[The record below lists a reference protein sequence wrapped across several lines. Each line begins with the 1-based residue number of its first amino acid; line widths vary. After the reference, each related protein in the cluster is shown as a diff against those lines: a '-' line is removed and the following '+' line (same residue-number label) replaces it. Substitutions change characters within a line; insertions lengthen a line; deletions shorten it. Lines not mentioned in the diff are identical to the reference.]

1 MYLFAEMHR
10 FKGFIPI
17 NSEYMLRK
25 GNGAMKNEWG
35 TRDWKWLVGVLIG
48 IILLILSGWI
58 MKIPNITTYLS
69 ILGTGASIALAFIA
83 IYISLSQNN
92 NSQMLNV
99 NTMDLL
105 VRINEKVGNDK
116 AGSVNEKVTS
126 ANPREIAAL
135 VQTNV
140 NAALDNFSQA
150 LFSRLKKSGINQ
162 GFIERFKKEVAAQI
176 VINSLVGSV
185 NVTNPKNLTVD
196 DQVNNVLETIKDKTF
211 SESVGIINTTAL
223 SDQARQQL
231 YRSLVDGDN
240 KKDRDG
246 NDDLYEALFV
256 MYSDDRAPAVLGK
269 Q

>member
-1 MYLFAEMHR
+1 
-10 FKGFIPI
+10 
-17 NSEYMLRK
+17 
-25 GNGAMKNEWG
+25 MKYEWG
-35 TRDWKWLVGVLIG
+35 IRDWKWLVGVLIG

-58 MKIPNITTYLS
+58 MKISEVSTYLS
-69 ILGTGASIALAFIA
+69 ILGTVASIALAFIA
-83 IYISLSQNN
+83 IYISLSQNY
-92 NSQMLNV
+92 NSQFLNI

-105 VRINEKVGNDK
+105 VRIQEKVGNVSDK
-116 AGSVNEKVTS
+116 STS
-126 ANPREIAAL
+126 ANPQEIAAL

-185 NVTNPKNLTVD
+185 NVTNPKNLTLD
-196 DQVNNVLETIKDKTF
+196 EQVNKVLETIRDKTF
-211 SESVGIINTTAL
+211 SESVGIINTTGL

-246 NDDLYEALFV
+246 NDALYEALYV
-256 MYSDDRAPAVLGK
+256 MYSDDKTPLVLGK

>member
-1 MYLFAEMHR
+1 MNGEQ
-10 FKGFIPI
+10 GT
-17 NSEYMLRK
+17 
-25 GNGAMKNEWG
+25 GN
-35 TRDWKWLVGVLIG
+35 WLVGVLIG

-58 MKIPNITTYLS
+58 MKISEVTTYLS

-92 NSQMLNV
+92 NSQILNV

-105 VRINEKVGNDK
+105 VRISEKVGSDK
-116 AGSVNEKVTS
+116 AVSVNEKVTS
-126 ANPREIAAL
+126 ANPRDIAAL

-196 DQVNNVLETIKDKTF
+196 DQVNSVSETIKDKAF
-211 SESVGIINTTAL
+211 SESVRNNQYYCFIG
-223 SDQARQQL
+223 S
-231 YRSLVDGDN
+231 G
-240 KKDRDG
+240 
-246 NDDLYEALFV
+246 
-256 MYSDDRAPAVLGK
+256 
-269 Q
+269 

>member
-1 MYLFAEMHR
+1 
-10 FKGFIPI
+10 
-17 NSEYMLRK
+17 
-25 GNGAMKNEWG
+25 
-35 TRDWKWLVGVLIG
+35 
-48 IILLILSGWI
+48 
-58 MKIPNITTYLS
+58 MKISEVSTYLS
-69 ILGTGASIALAFIA
+69 ILGTVASIALAFIA
-83 IYISLSQNN
+83 IYISLSQNY
-92 NSQMLNV
+92 NSQFLNI

-105 VRINEKVGNDK
+105 VRIQEKVGNVSDK
-116 AGSVNEKVTS
+116 STS
-126 ANPREIAAL
+126 ANPQEIAAL

-185 NVTNPKNLTVD
+185 NVTNPKNLTLD
-196 DQVNNVLETIKDKTF
+196 EQVNKVLETIRDKTF
-211 SESVGIINTTAL
+211 SESVGIINTTGL

-246 NDDLYEALFV
+246 NDALYEALYV
-256 MYSDDRAPAVLGK
+256 MYSDDKTPLVLGK